1 MADVQRVRSA
11 TSEWPMLI
19 GRRVSHR
26 YMDTD
31 DRDRISYRYGTVV
44 GYDKR
49 FRFEE
54 PMKYGHFYAPAYWVV
69 LDDMPDITVAFQ
81 SKDIRV

>member
-11 TSEWPMLI
+11 TSEWPMMI
-19 GRRVSHR
+19 GRRVRHR
-26 YMDTD
+26 YLDIDTLAE
-31 DRDRISYRYGTVV
+31 RFRIGTVV

-69 LDDMPDITVAFQ
+69 LDDMPDMTVAFEG
-81 SKDIRV
+81 KDIRV